1 MAEREARMPKQ
12 PSEAARGAGVL
23 WDPTV
28 ACRDEHLGGG
38 ASGGGLHSGLHPQN
52 EREEAL
58 TTNVWIE
65 MVRDH
70 CHPLPLR
77 QSHQHGAPGPR
88 SCL

>member
-38 ASGGGLHSGLHPQN
+38 RVVGAYTRVCTPRMS
-52 EREEAL
+52 ERRPSPP
-58 TTNVWIE
+58 
-65 MVRDH
+65 MF
-70 CHPLPLR
+70 
-77 QSHQHGAPGPR
+77 G
-88 SCL
+88 